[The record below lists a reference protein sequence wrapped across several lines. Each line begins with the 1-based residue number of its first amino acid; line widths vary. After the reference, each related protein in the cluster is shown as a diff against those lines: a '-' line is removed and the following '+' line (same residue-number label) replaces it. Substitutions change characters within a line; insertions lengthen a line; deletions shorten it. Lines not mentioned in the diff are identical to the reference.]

1 MENKGGVWSILAV
14 VFWIVIM
21 IFNFRQCVSCSSE
34 EDDATTSKSYKTES
48 SGDWQ
53 VAPYRGK
60 WFGPNGKVWL
70 DFFSDTK
77 VDIYMGNDEVV
88 QSNEY
93 AYAGSS
99 MGVMFYAAGSVM
111 NLSPEGV
118 LYFYDKNTRRRT
130 MEVMELHRR

>member
-1 MENKGGVWSILAV
+1 MKDHGGWRILIIIA
-14 VFWIVIM
+14 WAAII
-21 IFNFRQCVSCSSE
+21 IFNFRRCVGCSSE
-34 EDDATTSKSYKTES
+34 SSDTDTTSKSYKTETV
-48 SGDWQ
+48 GDRQ

-60 WFGPNGKVWL
+60 WFGPNGKLWL

-130 MEVMELHRR
+130 MEVMELRHR